1 MLAQIDG
8 YRVGSYRV
16 ELSRLEKIMEKI
28 LMSWNRNLVMMAT
41 LPLLL
46 AGTGL
51 SLFMPLATAQT
62 GPRVAQTE
70 RPSRGEHN
78 QREGGRWGQGGPRL
92 NLAAAAEQLGTTEA
106 ELRSALGLPAPGE
119 QPDREA
125 MMARRQAMRQQ
136 AAARLSAAA
145 AELGVE
151 EADLVAAMRSQW
163 QQRSQNGRGLTAMA
177 EELGVSEDAL
187 RSALMPEN
195 GWPEGARVGGRRPGL
210 DIAAAAEALG
220 VTEAEVIDALGLS
233 QRRPNQAE

>member
-1 MLAQIDG
+1 
-8 YRVGSYRV
+8 
-16 ELSRLEKIMEKI
+16 MEKS

-41 LPLLL
+41 LPLLV

-62 GPRVAQTE
+62 APRVTQTD

-78 QREGGRWGQGGPRL
+78 PMRGSGRWGQGGPRL
-92 NLAAAAEQLGTTEA
+92 NLATAAEQLGTTEA

-136 AAARLSAAA
+136 VEARLSAAA

-163 QQRSQNGRGLTAMA
+163 QQRGQNGRGLTAMA
-177 EELGVSEDAL
+177 EELGVSEAEL

-195 GWPEGARVGGRRPGL
+195 SWREGARAGGRRPGL
-210 DIAAAAEALG
+210 DTAAAAEALG
-220 VTEAEVIDALGLS
+220 VTEAEVIDALGLN
-233 QRRPNQAE
+233 QRRPNRAE